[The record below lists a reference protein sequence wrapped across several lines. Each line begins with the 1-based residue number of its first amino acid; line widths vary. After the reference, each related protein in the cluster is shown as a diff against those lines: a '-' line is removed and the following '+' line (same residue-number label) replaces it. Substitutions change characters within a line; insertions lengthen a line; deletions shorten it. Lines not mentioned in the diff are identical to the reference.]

1 VQKDSTGRIYVFDNW
16 DLGDANHTKG
26 GQNSVITVPDDWK
39 VTTLTANFVRG
50 MVASFLTQP
59 QGLKLKIDGRD
70 NWPSLNFEWGLGHKH
85 TISAPAEQVDSKG
98 RRYRFAG
105 WSNGGTADQELV
117 VQQEWVDTGS
127 LLLTAKYELLGQLT
141 LRSDPPGIR
150 MDAGGT
156 DCRTPCTLDRSAGS
170 TLALTL
176 TPEVPMTADAKLSF
190 DTWSDG
196 LSSSTRD
203 YSFTTD
209 AAVLTAR
216 YGVMNRLSL
225 ASDPDGG
232 AAFKVAPTPREG
244 GYLPSGTKLEVSVEA
259 NPGYKFKNWEGAL
272 SGSYPTGWLTL
283 STPLAALAKLDKVPA
298 LKEKAVRNAAGETAG
313 DAVAP
318 GSIVSVSG
326 YNLAPQYEAGPDS
339 PLAMTLQGAMLT
351 ISERIVPLK
360 SVSPDQIV
368 AVLPWDLPEGAQT
381 LTVRPSGQAP
391 IKATFNVARNAPGLF
406 QVQGAEGEPPLAY
419 ALHAD
424 GKPVTAG
431 NPAKAGETL
440 SLYGTGF
447 GPVDPQPLDGFAVP
461 ATPPA
466 PLKDTLELIGGGE
479 SRAFTWAGAAPGTTG
494 YSLVKFRV
502 DPSMGTATNV
512 EIRVQVNGVSSNTVL
527 LPVE

>member
-1 VQKDSTGRIYVFDNW
+1 
-16 DLGDANHTKG
+16 
-26 GQNSVITVPDDWK
+26 
-39 VTTLTANFVRG
+39 
-50 MVASFLTQP
+50 
-59 QGLKLKIDGRD
+59 
-70 NWPSLNFEWGLGHKH
+70 
-85 TISAPAEQVDSKG
+85 
-98 RRYRFAG
+98 
-105 WSNGGTADQELV
+105 
-117 VQQEWVDTGS
+117 
-127 LLLTAKYELLGQLT
+127 
-141 LRSDPPGIR
+141 
-150 MDAGGT
+150 
-156 DCRTPCTLDRSAGS
+156 
-170 TLALTL
+170 
-176 TPEVPMTADAKLSF
+176 
-190 DTWSDG
+190 
-196 LSSSTRD
+196 
-203 YSFTTD
+203 
-209 AAVLTAR
+209 
-216 YGVMNRLSL
+216 
-225 ASDPDGG
+225 
-232 AAFKVAPTPREG
+232 
-244 GYLPSGTKLEVSVEA
+244 
-259 NPGYKFKNWEGAL
+259 
-272 SGSYPTGWLTL
+272 
-283 STPLAALAKLDKVPA
+283 
-298 LKEKAVRNAAGETAG
+298 
-313 DAVAP
+313 VAP